1 MKKPLSK
8 LERVPLRE
16 AWKHEAND
24 FTPWLAEEDNLN
36 TLADA
41 LGLADLELVATE
53 HWVVTPIGRHVLG
66 KPDREDYAIVES
78 KIRRAP
84 SGRID
89 GYGLMVLP
97 KEKGPNPATQ

>member
-1 MKKPLSK
+1 MVVLYEKTLSQ
-8 LERVPLRE
+8 LDRVPLRE

-53 HWVVTPIGRHVLG
+53 HWVGRV
-66 KPDREDYAIVES
+66 
-78 KIRRAP
+78 
-84 SGRID
+84 
-89 GYGLMVLP
+89 
-97 KEKGPNPATQ
+97 